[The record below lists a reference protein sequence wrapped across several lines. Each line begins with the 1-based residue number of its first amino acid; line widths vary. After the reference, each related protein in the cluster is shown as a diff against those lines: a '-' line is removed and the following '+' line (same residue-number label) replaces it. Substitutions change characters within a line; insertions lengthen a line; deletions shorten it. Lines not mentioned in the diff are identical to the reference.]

1 MNKITVEEVIAIYIQ
16 YQGNRQGLFTDY
28 GSIFDQ
34 YLDLFQEE
42 LRHCSFF
49 EKSDRENTLAIRYR
63 NHKYVIYS
71 TDEKAGLWG
80 IEYSYDN
87 EEDAIKKYLELY
99 HILN

>member
-1 MNKITVEEVIAIYIQ
+1 M
-16 YQGNRQGLFTDY
+16 
-28 GSIFDQ
+28 
-34 YLDLFQEE
+34 
-42 LRHCSFF
+42 
-49 EKSDRENTLAIRYR
+49 AIRYR

-99 HILN
+99 HIRKLITPFAEKDATFPELKAKERDV